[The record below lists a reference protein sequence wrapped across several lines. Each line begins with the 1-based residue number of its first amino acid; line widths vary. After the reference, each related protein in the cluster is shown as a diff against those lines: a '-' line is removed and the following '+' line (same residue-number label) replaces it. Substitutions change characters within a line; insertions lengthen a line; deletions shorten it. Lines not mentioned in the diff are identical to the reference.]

1 MGGQKGGKLVIKT
14 VEAKKQ
20 KHNKRILSQGLDRLI
35 TPAAWETKTEGLR
48 FKSRLDYIVSSRL
61 PRSCLK

>member
-35 TPAAWETKTEGLR
+35 TPAA
-48 FKSRLDYIVSSRL
+48 
-61 PRSCLK
+61 